1 MGRSGSVGDSGNEF
15 AASGK
20 NQAEIGLEY
29 GDDEAINIP
38 VVATVH
44 SNFDQMKRKEDLE
57 LSKLNTPRI
66 Y

>member
-1 MGRSGSVGDSGNEF
+1 M